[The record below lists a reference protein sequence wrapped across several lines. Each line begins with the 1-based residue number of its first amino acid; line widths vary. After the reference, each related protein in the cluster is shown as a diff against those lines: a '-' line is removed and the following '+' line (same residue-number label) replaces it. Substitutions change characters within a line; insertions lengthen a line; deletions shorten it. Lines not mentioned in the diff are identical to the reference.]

1 MRSKSYAAEARD
13 KEIVVQTLEQ
23 MIKKIKEY

>member
-1 MRSKSYAAEARD
+1 MRSKAYAVEEKD
-13 KEIVVQTLEQ
+13 KKIVIRTLEQ